1 MRNGTRARMR
11 GLVHDALRVI
21 EQDLG
26 GDLALDDVARN
37 IATSRRSLQRAFE
50 GEGITF
56 REAVAAARMRR
67 ARALLQR
74 GGLPIYQVADRVG
87 YRSKAEFT
95 KAFKRHTGV
104 TPSDYARTHRD
115 VTGSQDLDARRPA
128 PDAEPGQI
136 LDNGR
141 PAQSL
146 HRSELHA

>member
-1 MRNGTRARMR
+1 MR
-11 GLVHDALRVI
+11 GLVHDALHVI
-21 EQDLG
+21 EQDPG
-26 GDLALDDVARN
+26 ADLALDDVARN

-56 REAVAAARMRR
+56 REAVSVARMRR
-67 ARALLQR
+67 AKALLQR

-115 VTGSQDLDARRPA
+115 AAASQDRDARGA
-128 PDAEPGQI
+128 AHHAEPRPVVG
-136 LDNGR
+136 NGR
-141 PAQSL
+141 PAQDL
-146 HRSELHA
+146 RRSQLHA